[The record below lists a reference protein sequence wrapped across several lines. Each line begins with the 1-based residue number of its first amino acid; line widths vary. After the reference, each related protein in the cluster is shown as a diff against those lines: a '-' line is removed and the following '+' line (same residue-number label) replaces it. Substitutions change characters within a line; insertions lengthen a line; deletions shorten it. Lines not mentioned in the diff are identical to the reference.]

1 MITQNEKYF
10 PKNSFSVIKR
20 LAELETFILYCPEL
34 KTPFTEI
41 WSTKKWTKLYK
52 ITKIKKFKRL
62 ANVNKGSIWN

>member
-41 WSTKKWTKLYK
+41 WSTKK
-52 ITKIKKFKRL
+52 
-62 ANVNKGSIWN
+62 